1 MSNLLKR
8 PQLKRAN
15 TSIYVPMK
23 SNNIYNELYN
33 FDIKTITSLYVS
45 LREDTSYDDNTHIS
59 SNGRYNILITF
70 RDVSQL
76 FQLLTNNETK
86 TENKILNNILTV
98 INKIGYSQTT
108 FNFECCSGCTQNC
121 HDNSNNKLYQTNY
134 FGDEKTSQCVISFVD
149 YVLEQG
155 SYTMFADF
163 SFKALIQ
170 NWDTIKL
177 GVCPFRNITTT
188 VGLLEIVCPLES
200 TKNSQFGQLSH
211 IASLA
216 IPEQKTDENEVSN
229 FLLSINSLP
238 ATLVYDI
245 SSEIDPNIKLYVQ
258 SVIPDT
264 SNIDVE
270 FNSSIAYGSNNISGL
285 PVHTVVNFANKKGVM
300 IVSNVHFKELHD
312 INVNIDSVMN
322 SAEQIFGRT
331 RSDEMKQQLSL
342 IKCPKLTRAV
352 TSGFVAEITNGSNPI
367 VSRPSKKAKT
377 LS

>member
-15 TSIYVPMK
+15 TSIYVPMM

-121 HDNSNNKLYQTNY
+121 HDNSNNKPYQTNY

-188 VGLLEIVCPLES
+188 VGLLEIVCPLNS
-200 TKNSQFGQLSH
+200 TSILLVSGITDCTYNLIFGSISELISYTKV
-211 IASLA
+211 AG
-216 IPEQKTDENEVSN
+216 NE
-229 FLLSINSLP
+229 L
-238 ATLVYDI
+238 
-245 SSEIDPNIKLYVQ
+245 
-258 SVIPDT
+258 
-264 SNIDVE
+264 
-270 FNSSIAYGSNNISGL
+270 
-285 PVHTVVNFANKKGVM
+285 
-300 IVSNVHFKELHD
+300 
-312 INVNIDSVMN
+312 IDSKKLLTSFSSVFCSGIAN
-322 SAEQIFGRT
+322 DAIC
-331 RSDEMKQQLSL
+331 DN
-342 IKCPKLTRAV
+342 CP
-352 TSGFVAEITNGSNPI
+352 N
-367 VSRPSKKAKT
+367 
-377 LS
+377 